1 MDKFTSNVEEIYD
14 AFSQKMTNVANV
26 FSDAISSS
34 PQSNNSVVENPV
46 DIGQIV
52 TNTNAKKQQTFSTD
66 PELKTL
72 DDLDKAYIQ
81 QRDEQIK
88 SLHSDMIGI
97 HHLFKD
103 ISVLID
109 DQAPMIDSIAENITK
124 AGDYVEGANED
135 LKEAKE
141 TQSNTNK
148 WIFLGVSAGTIT
160 TVLGTAL
167 LILLI

>member
-103 ISVLID
+103 ISVL
-109 DQAPMIDSIAENITK
+109 
-124 AGDYVEGANED
+124 
-135 LKEAKE
+135 
-141 TQSNTNK
+141 
-148 WIFLGVSAGTIT
+148 
-160 TVLGTAL
+160 
-167 LILLI
+167 